1 MAKMCDLKAAP
12 GAIRSHAQRDEGH
25 GGATTKRGAKFASF
39 AKFGNKIA
47 NLATLNASA
56 SDRRSDGGVR
66 RRDFCV
72 YASGFTRAG
81 AVKNAMDGAN
91 GTPAGAVNDFHDILC
106 AKETESNAFCIL

>member
-1 MAKMCDLKAAP
+1 MLKAYKCQKAAP

-47 NLATLNASA
+47 NLATLIRERQRWA
-56 SDRRSDGGVR
+56 VR

-72 YASGFTRAG
+72 YARGFTRAG
-81 AVKNAMDGAN
+81 AV
-91 GTPAGAVNDFHDILC
+91 NDLHDSLC
-106 AKETESNAFCIL
+106 AKETVSNERYVT